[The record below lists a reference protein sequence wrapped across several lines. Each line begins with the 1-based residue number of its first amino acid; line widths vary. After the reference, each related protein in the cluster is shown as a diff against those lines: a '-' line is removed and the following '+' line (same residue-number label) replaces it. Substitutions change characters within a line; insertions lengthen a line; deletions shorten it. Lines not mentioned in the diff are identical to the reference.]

1 MPCHFSPKRA
11 KQQAINAKKGG
22 ETMTELMQEMPEVE
36 AEVQIPSRV
45 QKDVCA
51 KIRMMQKL
59 FRYRPKYWFCVH
71 STHPSGVPSSP
82 RGGYDNARPCLLLR
96 MVYYILSHR
105 KREVGDY
112 YTQPANHRFQKCR
125 RVRPRYCRQKIRPL
139 SFSQTIN
146 KSTTDRFP
154 LALLP

>member
-51 KIRMMQKL
+51 KIRMM
-59 FRYRPKYWFCVH
+59 
-71 STHPSGVPSSP
+71 
-82 RGGYDNARPCLLLR
+82 
-96 MVYYILSHR
+96 
-105 KREVGDY
+105 
-112 YTQPANHRFQKCR
+112 
-125 RVRPRYCRQKIRPL
+125 
-139 SFSQTIN
+139 
-146 KSTTDRFP
+146 
-154 LALLP
+154 